1 MENEKNTE
9 QINGAEKDQ
18 TDQTQATA
26 QEQPPA
32 EKTFTQ
38 EEVNRIVQERLARV
52 KNSSDQNSLAER
64 EQALTQKEM
73 RLDAREKLADA
84 GLPKDLLPLVD
95 CSSKKNMDDSIALIG
110 KYFGVEK
117 AREGFRVSMSTRAAS
132 NGSSSGGDRG
142 DSPES
147 IRAAMGLKGK
157 NR

>member
-1 MENEKNTE
+1 MENEKETTE
-9 QINGAEKDQ
+9 QINEAEKDQ
-18 TDQTQATA
+18 TGETT

-64 EQALTQKEM
+64 EQALTQREL
-73 RLDAREKLADA
+73 RLDAREKLVDA
-84 GLPKDLLPLVD
+84 GIPNDLLPLVD
-95 CSSKKNMDDSIALIG
+95 CSNKKNMDDSIALIG
-110 KYFGVEK
+110 KYLGTAK

>member
-1 MENEKNTE
+1 MENEKETVE
-9 QINGAEKDQ
+9 QINEAGKDQ
-18 TDQTQATA
+18 TGETA
-26 QEQPPA
+26 QEQPTA

-52 KNSSDQNSLAER
+52 KNSSDQSSLAER
-64 EQALTQKEM
+64 EQALNQREI

-84 GLPKDLLPLVD
+84 GIPNDLLPLVD

-110 KYFGVEK
+110 KYFGVAK
-117 AREGFRVSMSTRAAS
+117 AREGFRVVSASTRAAS
-132 NGSSSGGDRG
+132 NGSSSGSGRD

-157 NR
+157 NK